1 MKRKYLAAGLLVG
14 VGTSCV
20 LAYQLASAQEQQ
32 MQQWQPSQD
41 TQLQSLDARLGEKV
55 REFLELNELLS
66 RHLENGELTRDGQ
79 RDSPLL
85 TGLEAVSE
93 PARIENVRSPAPA
106 PAPRPVPWWTRY
118 KLSMVVASDGSPS
131 AVINGRYVRIGD
143 AVAPGVVVRR
153 IEPGKVTLVRAGEH
167 ALLKLGTAQ

>member
-1 MKRKYLAAGLLVG
+1 MKRKYIAAGLLVG
-14 VGTSCV
+14 VGASCV

-32 MQQWQPSQD
+32 MQQWQASQD
-41 TQLQSLDARLGEKV
+41 TQLQALDARLGEKV

-66 RHLENGELTRDGQ
+66 RHLENGQLTRDGQ
-79 RDSPLL
+79 RDAPLL
-85 TGLEAVSE
+85 TGLDAVSE
-93 PARIENVRSPAPA
+93 PIKVENAKSSA

-118 KLSMVVASDGSPS
+118 KLSMVVASAGSPS

-153 IEPGKVTLVRAGEH
+153 IEPGKVTLVRAGEY
-167 ALLKLGTAQ
+167 ALLKLGAAQ